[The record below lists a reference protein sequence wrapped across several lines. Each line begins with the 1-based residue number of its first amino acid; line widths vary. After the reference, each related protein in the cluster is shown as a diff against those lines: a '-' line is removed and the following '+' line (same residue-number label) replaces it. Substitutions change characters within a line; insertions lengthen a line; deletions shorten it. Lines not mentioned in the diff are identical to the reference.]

1 MSAMEPAVVTV
12 TLNPAID
19 HTVFPDGLE
28 LGAVNRCRS
37 HHRQAGGKGVN
48 VSSMLGQY
56 GVSSVATGFLGAD
69 NPRLFEELFR
79 RDGIVDAFVRLPGET
94 RTGIKIVEASPR
106 RTTDLNFPGLAPHA
120 DDLGTLEETID
131 SLVSPGR
138 WFVLAGSLPAGVG
151 VAWFARLIGRI
162 KQGGGR
168 VAIDTSG
175 SALSAAIDAGADLV
189 KPNEHELGEIL
200 GRPLD
205 DLPAQLDAA
214 RDLQRKVPH
223 VILSLGANG
232 ALFLDADGG
241 FHASPAP
248 VEVVSTVGAGDSLL
262 SGYLAGLLTGERAE
276 HRARLATVFAWS
288 ALEDVTRRLPDG
300 AEIRRRMKQIEVR
313 QLSET
318 P

>member
-1 MSAMEPAVVTV
+1 MDPAVVTI

-28 LGAVNRCRS
+28 LGAVNRCVR

-56 GVSSVATGFLGAD
+56 GVRSIATGFLGAD
-69 NPRLFEELFR
+69 NPRLFDGLFR

-94 RTGIKIVEASPR
+94 RTGIKIVETRPQ
-106 RTTDLNFPGLAPHA
+106 RTTDLNFPGLAPLA
-120 DDLGTLEETID
+120 SDLAKLEETID
-131 SLVSPGR
+131 PLVSPGR
-138 WFVLAGSLPAGVG
+138 WFVLAGSLPAGVDA
-151 VAWFARLIGRI
+151 AWFAKLIGRI
-162 KQGGGR
+162 KRGGGR

-175 SALSAAIDAGADLV
+175 NALASAIDAGADLV

-200 GRPLD
+200 GRTLD
-205 DLPAQLDAA
+205 DFSSQLDAA
-214 RDLQRKVPH
+214 RELQRKVPH

-232 ALFLDADGG
+232 ALFLNADGG

-262 SGYLAGLLTGERAE
+262 SGYLAGLLTGESAE
-276 HRARLATVFAWS
+276 QRARLATVFAWS
-288 ALEDVTRRLPDG
+288 ALEDVARRLPD
-300 AEIRRRMKQIEVR
+300 ADELRRRMDRIEVR
-313 QLSET
+313 PLSQT